1 VRALRAANAEQ
12 ERQEAEKLAL
22 HDTVHERVAAW
33 KNGKEGNL
41 RALLAGLDTVLWEG
55 SGWKKVGMG
64 ELLAPQK
71 CKVAYM
77 KGIAKVHP
85 DKIGQDATTEQKMI
99 SAAVFSLLN
108 NSWDGFKTENGL

>member
-1 VRALRAANAEQ
+1 MATKPSGAVTALRQANAAQ
-12 ERQEAEKLAL
+12 ERQEAERLEL
-22 HDTVHERVAAW
+22 HDVVHTRIGNW

-55 SGWKKVGMG
+55 SGWTKIGMG
-64 ELLAPQK
+64 ELLVPQR

-85 DKIGQDATTEQKMI
+85 DKVGGHVHTPASGKW
-99 SAAVFSLLN
+99 S
-108 NSWDGFKTENGL
+108 